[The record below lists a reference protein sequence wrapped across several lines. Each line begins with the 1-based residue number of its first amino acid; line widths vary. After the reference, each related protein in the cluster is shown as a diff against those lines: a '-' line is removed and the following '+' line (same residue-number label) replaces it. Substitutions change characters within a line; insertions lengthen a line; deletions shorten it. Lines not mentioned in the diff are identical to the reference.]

1 MRGKGRSEG
10 GVVVIWFYSRRRFPD
25 TGGCCTRGLDC
36 QEFGLDIIK
45 VRETKGTSDQD
56 ITKVAV
62 GCRVDFYDKG
72 RKEDVHSKTIHTNE
86 TTTALTLMGPK
97 AVERVAQVWY
107 VEAVSDEDFLPIEG
121 DDGRAV
127 AKDWSKR
134 IVAHSN
140 PSPRDRMVRDECR
153 LIREHVIGGSCVRNQ
168 K

>member
-1 MRGKGRSEG
+1 MRGKGGSEV
-10 GVVVIWFYSRRRFPD
+10 GVVVIWFYSRRRFID

-45 VRETKGTSDQD
+45 VRETKGTSDRD

-62 GCRVDFYDKG
+62 GCSVDFYDKG

-86 TTTALTLMGPK
+86 TTAALTLMGPE

-140 PSPRDRMVRDECR
+140 PSPRYRMVRDER
-153 LIREHVIGGSCVRNQ
+153 
-168 K
+168 